1 MELDH
6 LTVFVRSYSTSKLF
20 YEETLAPLGLAIL
33 LDWPDEHRAY
43 FGRPGKPSSLWLVE
57 SELAG
62 RLEIA
67 LTADDV
73 GVVHAFYG
81 TAIAAGGRTGWEPGV
96 RPEYNHEYYS
106 ARVFD
111 FDGNS
116 LEAVFRGEATPAAL
130 QRPAAA

>member
-1 MELDH
+1 MR
-6 LTVFVRSYSTSKLF
+6 FSSTGP
-20 YEETLAPLGLAIL
+20 TNTAPTSAA
-33 LDWPDEHRAY
+33 RN
-43 FGRPGKPSSLWLVE
+43 RPAA

-81 TAIAAGGRTGWEPGV
+81 TAIAAGGRAGSEPGV
-96 RPEYNHEYYS
+96 RPEYNREYYS

>member
-6 LTVFVRSYSTSKLF
+6 LTVFVRNYSASKPF
-20 YEETLAPLGLAIL
+20 YEEVLAPLGLVLL

-43 FGRPGKPSSLWLVE
+43 FGRPGRPSSLWLVE

-67 LTADDV
+67 LTAEDA

-81 TAIAAGGRTGWEPGV
+81 TAIAAGARADWEPGV
-96 RPEYNHEYYS
+96 RPEYNHTYYA
-106 ARVFD
+106 ARVLD

-116 LEAVFRGEATPAAL
+116 LEAVFRGEATAAAL
-130 QRPAAA
+130 QPPAAA